1 MNKQQV
7 VRHMK
12 DTTIGFA
19 AVQLIRDGAELDKTV
34 KAIHRK
40 FPKSHFGAA
49 SYYYYSSLSGRGL
62 IGRPRKTVKH

>member
-1 MNKQQV
+1 MNKHQV

-34 KAIHRK
+34 KAIHKK